1 MRTTTFETD
10 TLAARLAEQSLGQ
23 TGEDAA
29 LRWYRDH
36 GYTLVARNWRCPLGE
51 LDLVLSRGGLLV
63 FCEVKS
69 RAGSAFGGGFDAVTW
84 RKQRKLRQLAEVFLL
99 TSGLNPAKSRF
110 DVASVLVRG
119 SATRGAVEVEVFEDA
134 F

>member
-10 TLAARLAEQSLGQ
+10 ARTAPRAEQSLGQ

-69 RAGSAFGGGFDAVTW
+69 RAGVAFGGGFDAVTW

-99 TSGLNPAKSRF
+99 TSGANPAKSRF

-119 SATRGAVEVEVFEDA
+119 SAERGAVEVEVFEDA